1 MSLIRIEESG
11 DPVEGLIDALEPI
24 HDTAA
29 MAEAMAATAGEL
41 VRSTFS
47 ATRSPDGATWAPV
60 KRPRAGIGG
69 ALLLTGDLRDEA
81 SSAAVDPDG
90 FTFTVAG
97 PKGVHQHGSLRR
109 HLPARPF
116 LPGDGR
122 LPATWE
128 QELDAALLRLLT
140 GSLST

>member
-24 HDTAA
+24 HDTGAIAAA
-29 MAEAMAATAGEL
+29 MAETASEL

-47 ATRSPDGATWAPV
+47 ATRSPDGVTWRPV
-60 KRPRAGIGG
+60 LRPRAGIGG

-81 SSAAVDPDG
+81 SEAKVDPDG

-97 PKGVHQHGSLRR
+97 VKGVHQHGSRR
-109 HLPARPF
+109 RNLPARPF
-116 LPGDGR
+116 LPDAGR
-122 LPATWE
+122 LPVTWA
-128 QELDAALLRLLT
+128 QALDAAALRHLT
-140 GSLST
+140 ARL